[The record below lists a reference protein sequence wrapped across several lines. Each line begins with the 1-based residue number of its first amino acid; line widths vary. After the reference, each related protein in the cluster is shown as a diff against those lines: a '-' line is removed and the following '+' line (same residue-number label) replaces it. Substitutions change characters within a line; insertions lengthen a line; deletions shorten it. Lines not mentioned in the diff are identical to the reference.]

1 MSKAKYFLDLEANG
15 KATLYTIEE
24 HEEVWSEQ
32 LAEAGIV
39 SDPDPDY
46 TNKLDDFFQKELGI
60 NPDEWEVG

>member
-1 MSKAKYFLDLEANG
+1 MSKTKYFLDFESNG
-15 KATLYTIEE
+15 RATLYTSEE
-24 HEEVWSEQ
+24 YKVVWSGQ

-60 NPDEWEVG
+60 NPNEWEIG